1 MAENEPEQIEFLE
14 ELRRY
19 HERRPFQPFDVLT
32 TSGDKYAVQDAAQ
45 FAIGHSAV
53 VLVLPR
59 TGVQIVRLSQI
70 TALHVHEPV

>member
-14 ELRRY
+14 ELHRA
-19 HERRPFQPFDVLT
+19 HERRPFQPFDVAT
-32 TSGDKYAVQDAAQ
+32 TSGDRYAVQEAAQ

-70 TALHVHEPV
+70 TALHVHAPV